1 MKFSVFISH
10 SNKDAALANELC
22 RLLEARSIA
31 CWIAPRNILGGTS
44 YGEEIAK
51 AIEEVSVVLLLLTQP
66 ANNSRAV
73 ANELELGF
81 RYQKIIVPIRVSAI
95 EPSKSIE
102 FFVSNSQWIDAI
114 TSPLKKRIS
123 ELVRIVKAI
132 EIGEKA
138 PNPTPEENSFFS
150 RFERLLEQ
158 TFIHKYISVGFLF
171 IIVFL
176 IFFGIYK
183 KVSFT
188 ETSIEN
194 QQTLIQQDPS
204 TFGVVNL
211 HPLLNEIKSI
221 SLQAIVYLN
230 LKNASKL
237 GVEYKS
243 IMENERGE
251 LGRIDLNMGN
261 KTPNFGDPMRLDFSV
276 PENTRRVTFCIQAT
290 HPDLNSPY
298 EASWSFKLKKTGNDI
313 QINRLGDATMHPL
326 SFSNCDFPK
335 NIPLNN
341 K

>member
-10 SNKDAALANELC
+10 SSKDAALANELC
-22 RLLEARSIA
+22 RLLEAHSIL

-51 AIEEVSVVLLLLTQP
+51 TIEEVSVVLLLLTQP

-81 RYQKIIVPIRVSAI
+81 RYQKTIVPIRVSAI

-102 FFVSNSQWIDAI
+102 FFVSNAQWVDAI

-138 PNPTPEENSFFS
+138 PAPTPEENSFFS

-171 IIVFL
+171 ILVFL
-176 IFFGIYK
+176 ILFGIYK

-188 ETSIEN
+188 ETSINN

-204 TFGVVNL
+204 TFGLVNL
-211 HPLLNEIKSI
+211 QPLLNENQSI
-221 SLQAIVYLN
+221 NLQAIVYLN
-230 LKNASKL
+230 LKNASTL

-243 IMENERGE
+243 MMENAHGE
-251 LGRIDLNMGN
+251 LGRIDLKMGN
-261 KTPNFGDPMRLDFSV
+261 KTTSFSDPMRFDFLV
-276 PENTRRVTFCIQAT
+276 PDNTNRVTFCIQAT
-290 HPDLNSPY
+290 HPDLNLPY
-298 EASWSFKLKKTGNDI
+298 EASWSFKLEKTGNDI

-326 SFSNCDFPK
+326 TFSNCDFPK
-335 NIPLNN
+335 NIPF
-341 K
+341 KDK

>member
-10 SNKDAALANELC
+10 SSKDAALANELC
-22 RLLEARSIA
+22 RLLEAHSIT
-31 CWIAPRNILGGTS
+31 CWIAPRNIVSGTS
-44 YGEEIAK
+44 YGEGIAK

-81 RYQKIIVPIRVSAI
+81 RYQKTIVPIRVSAI

-102 FFVSNSQWIDAI
+102 FFVSNAQWVDAI
-114 TSPLKKRIS
+114 TSPLKKRVA

-132 EIGEKA
+132 ELGEKA
-138 PNPTPEENSFFS
+138 PDPIPEENSLFS
-150 RFERLLEQ
+150 RVERLLEQ
-158 TFIHKYISVGFLF
+158 TFIHKYISVGILF
-171 IIVFL
+171 IMVFSIL
-176 IFFGIYK
+176 FGIYK

-188 ETSIEN
+188 ENSIEN

-204 TFGVVNL
+204 TFGLVNL
-211 HPLLNEIKSI
+211 HPLLNENKSI
-221 SLQAIVYLN
+221 GLQATVYLN

-243 IMENERGE
+243 IMENEHGE
-251 LGRIDLNMGN
+251 LGRIDLNMGS
-261 KTPNFGDPMRLDFSV
+261 KTPYFGDPMRLEFLV
-276 PENTRRVTFCIQAT
+276 PDNTKRVTFCIQAT

-298 EASWSFKLKKTGNDI
+298 EASWSFHLGKSGNDI
-313 QINRLGDATMHPL
+313 QINRLGEATMHTL

-335 NIPLNN
+335 NI
-341 K
+341 KISSK